1 MTVQLTERGFQVMSR
16 RRFVRRVVLS
26 AALGLGLVAL
36 IAGPAAAHVEID
48 PGSAPKGS
56 TSKFSFQV
64 PNEKDNATTVG
75 LEVIFPAD
83 HPIPS
88 VSVLEK
94 AGWSFTT
101 EKTPLPKPVKTENG
115 EVTEAVS
122 KITWTGGQIQPG
134 GFDLFTVM
142 AGPLPKNV
150 SQLTFKASQTYSDGD
165 VAQWIEPTV
174 KGGAEPE
181 HPAPVLKL
189 TEASSGSH

>member
-1 MTVQLTERGFQVMSR
+1 MSSTRTVGRL
-16 RRFVRRVVLS
+16 VLG
-26 AALGLGLVAL
+26 AVFAVGVIVFA
-36 IAGPAAAHVEID
+36 AGPAAAHVEID

-64 PNEKDNATTVG
+64 PNEKDNASTVG
-75 LEVIFPAD
+75 LEVTFPAD

-94 AGWSFTT
+94 AGWTFTT

-115 EVTEAVS
+115 DVTEAVS

-134 GFDLFTVM
+134 GFDLFTVL

-150 SQLTFKASQTYSDGD
+150 SQLQFKASQTYSDGE
-165 VAQWIEPTV
+165 VVQWIEPTV

-189 TEASSGSH
+189 TKASKSSG